1 MPEYSAQAPKGDE
14 RHFFLF
20 SRLKSNAGSR
30 CDSGKRLLRSGFTVR
45 EAITADHDGDQACD
59 LGHRASEECLKE
71 SETGVERA
79 ALGMNC
85 KGHDQEKSEK
95 RQLVKWE
102 GNRSISLFGRP
113 SRMRNKCDM
122 RTSRS
127 DPQNWADVW
136 VTLAGR
142 SGCRPMTLQLSL
154 NFVWL

>member
-1 MPEYSAQAPKGDE
+1 MGTYYGIMVPRLAMTGQRVHRWQRVLPHTSEPTEDIR
-14 RHFFLF
+14 RHQG
-20 SRLKSNAGSR
+20 NASSR

-102 GNRSISLFGRP
+102 GNRSISSFGRP
-113 SRMRNKCDM
+113 IRMRNRM
-122 RTSRS
+122 RHENLRE
-127 DPQNWADVW
+127 
-136 VTLAGR
+136 
-142 SGCRPMTLQLSL
+142 
-154 NFVWL
+154 